1 MPCAI
6 IGCMLIS
13 LWTDRKPTKRTHE
26 MICYYLTGLADE
38 EELIAHLAKLK
49 RRGVFK
55 IKFERVRHH
64 CV

>member
-1 MPCAI
+1 
-6 IGCMLIS
+6 MLIS

-49 RRGVFK
+49 RRDEASSK
-55 IKFERVRHH
+55 SNSSK
-64 CV
+64 